1 VVVDRIRTLQKRL
14 EMSINAISDLDP
26 QTLRFGSKP
35 DRNVFSVDRDG
46 STHVRRR
53 STHNRCLLLLLSTL
67 ESDR

>member
-1 VVVDRIRTLQKRL
+1 
-14 EMSINAISDLDP
+14 MSINAISDLDP